1 MAPPNIATAVGRV
14 MFACGE
20 TDDAAPLLAGG
31 TAQYT
36 ALLAAFGGDEAIAYR
51 KACAALAAAYAA
63 EGDRVSSGAGKAVEY
78 RSRVA
83 LWLSAARGGEP
94 GYAFAVGGGVAGTGT
109 TDIEVVW

>member
-1 MAPPNIATAVGRV
+1 MAPPNLATAVGRV
-14 MFACGE
+14 MVACGE

-36 ALLAAFGGDEAIAYR
+36 ALLAAFGGDEATAYR

-63 EGDRVSSGAGKAVEY
+63 EGDQVSSGAGKSVDY
-78 RSRVA
+78 RSRVT

-94 GYAFAVGGGVAGTGT
+94 TYLFAVGGGVAGSGT
-109 TDIEVVW
+109 SDIEVVW